1 MAMQRYYFLTVQS
14 LCLCQANNHSLVT
27 KTRSLVQTEGIIT
40 QLILEHALRIR
51 VKAEVPESEQIRQLP
66 TTVADA
72 ESDAEDE
79 RSANSQEETVLASST
94 SVSSNA
100 KGPEKPANASRKSEN
115 LVGKVCS
122 ICLLV

>member
-1 MAMQRYYFLTVQS
+1 
-14 LCLCQANNHSLVT
+14 VT

-66 TTVADA
+66 TTVDDA
-72 ESDAEDE
+72 NAEDDAEDE
-79 RSANSQEETVLASST
+79 HSANSQEETVLASST

-100 KGPEKPANASRKSEN
+100 KGPEKPANASMKSEN